1 MPKHFKTPYL
11 PESHDLR
18 ERDTI
23 SRKIFWGKAPSGICH
38 REDGVSKE
46 TIKSRS
52 GMLLTL
58 RMELPEEKMPLEIEQ
73 AVVQWVSGEDFG
85 VRIKKIRRS
94 AAIKLERLMGHHLCI
109 LPPVEH

>member
-1 MPKHFKTPYL
+1 MALNQIDRKFTVTVICI
-11 PESHDLR
+11 ESWIGFYYIQGDHQV
-18 ERDTI
+18 
-23 SRKIFWGKAPSGICH
+23 KI
-38 REDGVSKE
+38 
-46 TIKSRS
+46 